1 MKPIESSSTGT
12 SKTVAPKRKLRPARK
27 QVKEGE
33 IDKTE
38 AIQPGKEY
46 NIWYNKW
53 AGGDKEDALANKT
66 KAQTRCIIARDAGYT
81 RADATANKYC
91 CLFFARGYCP
101 YGHECN
107 YLHRLPL
114 PSHQLPDNSRDCF
127 GREKH
132 GEYRDDMG
140 GVGSFN
146 RVNRTLYIGKIQETP
161 DKKQAEETLLRH
173 FGEWGEIMRWNI
185 LYGRG
190 VAFVMYTSELNAQ
203 FAREAMA
210 NQSMDGDEILNV
222 RWATEDPNPG
232 EKKREA
238 ARIQQMGEKA
248 IAGMLD
254 EDLVEATQTI
264 RALEE
269 GDVEDFYH
277 IEQSKPEDIP
287 EQPEE
292 AEDRPTKKVKSA
304 NGNGGFFDADALD
317 NLKFYAEIAKKQA
330 QENQNQDRLKERKV
344 PPKAVAKPAAGGMAS
359 MLGGYGSDDE
369 SD

>member
-1 MKPIESSSTGT
+1 MSATA
-12 SKTVAPKRKLRPARK
+12 TVAPKRKLRPARK
-27 QVKEGE
+27 QVAEGE
-33 IDKTE
+33 VDKSE

-66 KAQTRCIIARDAGYT
+66 LSQTRCIIARDAGYT
-81 RADATANKYC
+81 RADATGNKYC
-91 CLFFARGYCP
+91 CLFFARGCCP

-114 PSHQLPDNSRDCF
+114 PNHVLPDNSRDCF

-132 GEYRDDMG
+132 GDYRDDMG

-146 RVNRTLYIGKIQETP
+146 RVNRTLYVGKIHESP

-173 FGEWGEIMRWNI
+173 FGEWGKVLRWNI
-185 LYGRG
+185 LYNRG
-190 VAFVMYTSELNAQ
+190 VAFVMYDSELNAQ
-203 FAREAMA
+203 FAKEAMA

-232 EKKREA
+232 EKKAEA
-238 ARIQQMGEKA
+238 RRIEDMGQKA

-254 EDLVEATQTI
+254 EGLVEAAQTV

-269 GDVEDFYH
+269 GDEQDFYH
-277 IEQSKPEDIP
+277 IEHSKDNEEDEEELP
-287 EQPEE
+287 EQPSD
-292 AEDRPTKKVKSA
+292 EDDKEQRRPIKKVK
-304 NGNGGFFDADALD
+304 NTNGGFFDADALD
-317 NLKFYAEIAKKQA
+317 NLKFYAELAKKQA
-330 QENQNQDRLKERKV
+330 LEDQERVKERKV
-344 PPKAVAKPAAGGMAS
+344 PAKPAGMAS
-359 MLGGYGSDDE
+359 LLGGYGSGDD

>member
-1 MKPIESSSTGT
+1 MNAVTQPPT
-12 SKTVAPKRKLRPARK
+12 SETSVAPKRKLRPARK
-27 QVKEGE
+27 QVEHGE

-38 AIQPGKEY
+38 MIQPGKEY
-46 NIWYNKW
+46 NVWYNKW

-66 KAQTRCIIARDAGYT
+66 KAQTRCIIIRDAGYT
-81 RADATANKYC
+81 RADATGNKYC

-101 YGHECN
+101 YGYECN
-107 YLHRLPL
+107 FLHRLPL

-132 GEYRDDMG
+132 GDYRDDMG

-146 RVNRTLYIGKIQETP
+146 RVNRTLYIGKIQESP

-173 FGEWGEIMRWNI
+173 FGEWGKILRWNI
-185 LYGRG
+185 LYNRG
-190 VAFVMYTSELNAQ
+190 VAFVMYDSELNAQ
-203 FAREAMA
+203 FAKEAMA
-210 NQSMDGDEILNV
+210 NQSMDGDEIINV

-232 EKKREA
+232 EIKAEA
-238 ARIQQMGEKA
+238 KRIQEMGQNA

-269 GDVEDFYH
+269 GDEQDFYH
-277 IEQSKPEDIP
+277 IGATKAQEEEED
-287 EQPEE
+287 EYPEE
-292 AEDRPTKKVKSA
+292 PTEEEGRPAKKVKS
-304 NGNGGFFDADALD
+304 GNGFFDADALD
-317 NLKFYAEIAKKQA
+317 NLKFYAELAKKQA
-330 QENQNQDRLKERKV
+330 LDNQQRMKERKI
-344 PPKAVAKPAAGGMAS
+344 PPKPAGIAS
-359 MLGGYGSDDE
+359 LVGGYGSDDD

>member
-1 MKPIESSSTGT
+1 MSSTT
-12 SKTVAPKRKLRPARK
+12 TVAPKRKLRPARK

-33 IDKTE
+33 VDKSE

-46 NIWYNKW
+46 NVWYNKW

-66 KAQTRCIIARDAGYT
+66 LSQTRCIIARDAGYT
-81 RADATANKYC
+81 RADATGNKYC
-91 CLFFARGYCP
+91 CLFFARGCCP

-114 PSHQLPDNSRDCF
+114 PNHILPDNSRDCF

-132 GEYRDDMG
+132 GDYRDDMG

-146 RVNRTLYIGKIQETP
+146 RVNRSLYIGKIHESP

-173 FGEWGEIMRWNI
+173 FGEWGKIMRWNI
-185 LYGRG
+185 LYNRG
-190 VAFVMYTSELNAQ
+190 VAFVMYESELNAQ

-232 EKKREA
+232 EKKAEA
-238 ARIQQMGEKA
+238 RRIEEMGQKA

-254 EDLVEATQTI
+254 ENLVEAAQTI

-269 GDVEDFYH
+269 GDEQDFYH
-277 IEQSKPEDIP
+277 IEASKPDELENVIP
-287 EQPEE
+287 EQPENDDDDHDDGE
-292 AEDRPTKKVKSA
+292 RPIKKSK
-304 NGNGGFFDADALD
+304 GNGFFDAEALD
-317 NLKFYAEIAKKQA
+317 NLKFYAELAKKQTE
-330 QENQNQDRLKERKV
+330 ENRLKERKI
-344 PPKAVAKPAAGGMAS
+344 PTSTKPAGMAS
-359 MLGGYGSDDE
+359 LLGGYGSDED

>member
-1 MKPIESSSTGT
+1 MKPIESSST
-12 SKTVAPKRKLRPARK
+12 KTVAPKRKLRPARK

-33 IDKTE
+33 VDKSE

-53 AGGDKEDALANKT
+53 AGGDKEDSLANKT
-66 KAQTRCIIARDAGYT
+66 LSQTRCIITRDAGYT
-81 RADATANKYC
+81 RADATGNKYC
-91 CLFFARGYCP
+91 CLFFARGCCP

-107 YLHRLPL
+107 FLHRLPL

-132 GEYRDDMG
+132 GDYRDDMG

-210 NQSMDGDEILNV
+210 NQSMDGEEILNV

-238 ARIQQMGEKA
+238 ARIQEMGEKA

-269 GDVEDFYH
+269 GDTEDFYH
-277 IEQSKPEDIP
+277 IEQSKPEEKEDEGIP
-287 EQPEE
+287 DQQEE
-292 AEDRPTKKVKSA
+292 RPTKKVKSSNA
-304 NGNGGFFDADALD
+304 GGGGFFDADALD

-330 QENQNQDRLKERKV
+330 LENQDRVKERKV
-344 PPKAVAKPAAGGMAS
+344 PAKPVGMAS
-359 MLGGYGSDDE
+359 LLGGYGSDDD